1 MFSHIVLCYTFN
13 IDRNKSFNWL
23 STSPHIVWHYTFNI
37 DCLVT
42 IYRYACS
49 SLILL
54 LTSDLLLAVTIYKY
68 ARSSLI
74 LLLTPDLLLAVT
86 IYRYACHSLI
96 LLLTPDLLLAV
107 TIYRYARSSYRS
119 TRHHLHRQLSQSTNT
134 HVVLCITVLPPE
146 QSHLQVFVSSYLHLD
161 IDLDICK

>member
-23 STSPHIVWHYTFNI
+23 STSPHIVWHHTFNI

-49 SLILL
+49 ALILL
-54 LTSDLLLAVTIYKY
+54 LTSDLLLAVTIY
-68 ARSSLI
+68 
-74 LLLTPDLLLAVT
+74 
-86 IYRYACHSLI
+86 RYTCSSLI

>member
-86 IYRYACHSLI
+86 IYRYA
-96 LLLTPDLLLAV
+96 
-107 TIYRYARSSYRS
+107 RSSYRS